1 MTDQETAEQWLYI
14 VELLDETDTNEEWT
28 AAVKSW
34 LPVMQANL
42 SHTEINYIH
51 AWLARQTQ
59 HQPMQ
64 INDPQLETWAELLR
78 LLTLFFNKIRS
89 EPLQLLINII
99 VDLIRRINK
108 KTSRIGCK
116 SDANEVGLGA
126 NEVGLDA
133 NEVGL
138 GANEKQVGAN
148 HEQT

>member
-14 VELLDETDTNEEWT
+14 VELLDETGTNEEWT

-42 SHTEINYIH
+42 SSTEINYVH

-59 HQPMQ
+59 NQPAQ
-64 INDPQLETWAELLR
+64 INDPQPETWAELLR

-99 VDLIRRINK
+99 VDLINRINK
-108 KTSRIGCK
+108 KTRRYGCK
-116 SDANEVGLGA
+116 SDANEAVA
-126 NEVGLDA
+126 
-133 NEVGL
+133 

>member
-14 VELLDETDTNEEWT
+14 VELLDETGTNEEWT

-42 SHTEINYIH
+42 SSTEINYVH
-51 AWLARQTQ
+51 AWLDRQTQ

-64 INDPQLETWAELLR
+64 INDPQPETWAELLR

-99 VDLIRRINK
+99 VDLINRINK
-108 KTSRIGCK
+108 KTRRYGCK
-116 SDANEVGLGA
+116 SDANEAVA
-126 NEVGLDA
+126 
-133 NEVGL
+133 